1 MKKIVYLTLF
11 ILITISC
18 VLTFII
24 INRNKHFNIERVFID
39 NVKNGITEKYEY
51 CDDIDITGE
60 FNDFIVVRMSKEFNY
75 LDYYEIE
82 KDVIDITKNTE
93 YMFEQYVNAMKRI
106 DNKYEGVQFCNIS
119 IISEDNVYQYYNKT
133 KKLTKNNEEYNAI
146 LSLKEK
152 LNAKIN
158 EDKYKKYFQNISDEE
173 SIKHFLEIENLNDC
187 KSEIVYQYAKTQ
199 YSIDNYNEFNI
210 AYDLIKDYKDINE
223 LHSKLQIRHKFD
235 GEWYGKMP
243 NASDDWNFGEALNY
257 ATHKWI
263 FCGNK
268 AYLIYSTQNKKNTYD
283 SFYIEVDNNSMYVYK
298 NNDDV
303 SNKEK
308 AIVVMNYI
316 NEELQ
321 YKHKLYTTSL
331 MSIHKTSDN
340 TELPLTIKVKD
351 PKIGMNKKEI
361 ESSTWGYPDKKNSD
375 TYSWGTREQWVY
387 KNKGYIY
394 FENGKVTSI
403 SER

>member
-106 DNKYEGVQFCNIS
+106 DNKYEGVQLCNIS

-158 EDKYKKYFQNISDEE
+158 EDKYKKIFSKYF
-173 SIKHFLEIENLNDC
+173 
-187 KSEIVYQYAKTQ
+187 
-199 YSIDNYNEFNI
+199 
-210 AYDLIKDYKDINE
+210 
-223 LHSKLQIRHKFD
+223 R
-235 GEWYGKMP
+235 
-243 NASDDWNFGEALNY
+243 
-257 ATHKWI
+257 
-263 FCGNK
+263 
-268 AYLIYSTQNKKNTYD
+268 
-283 SFYIEVDNNSMYVYK
+283 
-298 NNDDV
+298 
-303 SNKEK
+303 
-308 AIVVMNYI
+308 
-316 NEELQ
+316 
-321 YKHKLYTTSL
+321 
-331 MSIHKTSDN
+331 
-340 TELPLTIKVKD
+340 
-351 PKIGMNKKEI
+351 
-361 ESSTWGYPDKKNSD
+361 
-375 TYSWGTREQWVY
+375 
-387 KNKGYIY
+387 
-394 FENGKVTSI
+394 
-403 SER
+403 